1 MTAHSAAPF
10 LRPASSVR
18 LPPAALLAAA
28 AGVTL
33 LTASALALYWVPADA
48 DQGFSQRI
56 FYLHVPTA
64 LTAYACFAVG
74 AWKAVRLL
82 STGDDRY
89 DVESHTAVHIGVVY
103 ALLTLATGSIWA
115 RVSWGVWWTW
125 SENQLVLF
133 LVVFLFYCAYFMLRY
148 SVAPGP
154 QRSRLSA
161 VYALFGIIL
170 IPVSFLAIRLSANFI
185 HPVVFTAHGPQM
197 AGSMFLVFCGSL
209 AGIGGLA
216 CSLYRLELT
225 GRRLD
230 RSLRELRSVD
240 S

>member
-1 MTAHSAAPF
+1 MSEVAL
-10 LRPASSVR
+10 LRPASGVR
-18 LPPAALLAAA
+18 APATTLLAAA
-28 AGVTL
+28 SAVTL
-33 LTASALALYWVPADA
+33 LAASALALYWVPADA

-56 FYLHVPTA
+56 FYLHVPNA
-64 LTAYACFAVG
+64 LTAYACFAFA
-74 AWKAVRLL
+74 AWKATRLL
-82 STGDDRY
+82 ATGDERHDL
-89 DVESHTAVHIGVVY
+89 ESHTAVHIGVVY
-103 ALLTLATGSIWA
+103 AVLTLATGSIWA

-154 QRSRLSA
+154 QRARLSA
-161 VYALFGIIL
+161 VYAVFGIVL

-197 AGSMFLVFCGSL
+197 AGSMFLVFSLSL
-209 AGIGGLA
+209 AGLGGLA
-216 CSLYRLELT
+216 AALYRVELA

-230 RSLRELRSVD
+230 RRVRDLRS
-240 S
+240 SR